1 MYIRDLGEQGLL
13 KRLQAFCLADVV
25 GDDAALVTVSDHHQ
39 LVVTTD
45 VLVDG
50 VHFSWG
56 VANPTVHTTSPYDA
70 GWRAAAANL
79 SDIAAMGAMPL
90 GITVGL
96 SLPAD
101 LPVVDLEEFYRGLD
115 ACLSQF
121 NTPIVGGDV
130 CRSSLMTVAI
140 AAYGQVL
147 PDHAIYRTTAQ
158 PGDVILVTGY
168 HGSSRAG
175 LDLLLHPKDT
185 SDLPSEEGNSL
196 RQAHQRPQPRLD
208 VVTKIE
214 QLRVQNR
221 AGAALTEV
229 SAKPFRLSGMDSSD
243 GLADAV
249 LQICRASQVGAVLDR
264 SAIPIA
270 PELSNWRSPQQS
282 LNWALYGG
290 EDFELVLCCEEA
302 IALSL
307 INALDSTACIIG
319 KVTTIPDVVLSD
331 PSRKWADEILEFE
344 HGFQH
349 F

>member
-1 MYIRDLGEQGLL
+1 MRIRDLGEQGLL
-13 KRLQAFCLADVV
+13 KRLQAFCPSRVV
-25 GDDAALVTVSDHHQ
+25 GDDAALVTVADQHQ

-56 VANPTVHTTSPYDA
+56 LAHPEIYTTSPYDA

-96 SLPAD
+96 SLPSHLPVAD
-101 LPVVDLEEFYRGLD
+101 LDDFYRGLD

-121 NTPIVGGDV
+121 HTPIVGGDV
-130 CRSSLMTVAI
+130 CRSSVMTVAI

-147 PDHAIYRTTAQ
+147 PHHAIHRATAQ
-158 PGDVILVTGY
+158 AGDVMIVTGY

-175 LDLLLHPKDT
+175 LELLLNP
-185 SDLPSEEGNSL
+185 PAQESL
-196 RQAHQRPQPRLD
+196 LDADDYNELLQAHQRPQPRLD
-208 VVTKIE
+208 VITALNR
-214 QLRVQNR
+214 LRQE
-221 AGAALTEV
+221 ALHTQGRISE
-229 SAKPFRLSGMDSSD
+229 KLRISGMDSSD

-264 SAIPIA
+264 TAIPIA
-270 PELSNWRSPQQS
+270 PGVRQWRSPQQAMK
-282 LNWALYGG
+282 WALYGG
-290 EDFELVLCCEEA
+290 EDFELVLCCNRA
-302 IALSL
+302 IAQCLLPVLS
-307 INALDSTACIIG
+307 APAVIIG
-319 KVTTIPDVVLSD
+319 HLTTTKDVVLTD
-331 PSRKWADEILEFE
+331 PSGKLDDEILEFE

>member
-1 MYIRDLGEQGLL
+1 MQVRDLGEQGLL
-13 KRLQAFCLADVV
+13 KRLQAFCPSHVV
-25 GDDAALVTVSDHHQ
+25 GDDAALVSISESHK

-56 VANPTVHTTSPYDA
+56 LATPAVHTTSPYDA

-96 SLPAD
+96 ALPPGLLVAD
-101 LPVVDLEEFYRGLD
+101 LDEFYQGLQD
-115 ACLSQF
+115 CLSQF
-121 NTPIVGGDV
+121 QTPIVGGDV

-147 PDHAIYRTTAQ
+147 PGNAIYRASAQ
-158 PGDVILVTGY
+158 PGDVIWVTGF

-175 LDLLLHPKDT
+175 LELLLKPELAISVD
-185 SDLPSEEGNSL
+185 SESHSYLIE
-196 RQAHQRPQPRLD
+196 AHQRPQPRLD
-208 VVTKIE
+208 VISIIDQVCQSNSPDMQKGRI
-214 QLRVQNR
+214 
-221 AGAALTEV
+221 A
-229 SAKPFRLSGMDSSD
+229 GMDSSD

-264 SAIPIA
+264 LAIPIA
-270 PELSNWRSPQQS
+270 PEVLTWRSPCQS
-282 LNWALYGG
+282 LHWALYGG

-302 IALSL
+302 IAQSL
-307 INALDSTACIIG
+307 IKVLDSPARIIG
-319 KVTTIPDVVLSD
+319 KVTETTNVVLTD
-331 PSRKWADEILEFE
+331 PSGKLPDEILEFE